1 MTDRSIFEIDLN
13 NSAFRAF
20 AATFEKFKAE
30 SEKIRSAWKAN
41 DALIDLAGKNLKAM
55 GAGKPTPAK
64 QNAKSLADVMAK
76 WAGAGWSNLAAG
88 SKTVTGNIRSAT
100 LHLGKWTGITTVF
113 GSLIAAGG
121 IWGVSRMAADAS
133 GKRVSAARLGTT
145 YGRQEAAG
153 AAFVGI
159 PDAGKIISGIS
170 EATSSQQGMGPL
182 FQLMGR
188 DAEGLR
194 GGDPVEGFIKIL
206 PRLKA
211 LADQGGS
218 WGTMNERLKAMGLD
232 KIGVSTETL
241 RLLRALTPEDL
252 KEMTDAYK
260 ANEPRMRVSAK
271 DLKAL
276 QDFQTALFEAGTT
289 ISNLFAANL
298 VHFTPIVERGTT
310 LFTRIIEVLARNGGP
325 LPALL
330 EQFDKLFLASTAT
343 LLEGREFQQGV
354 MKFGE
359 IVANFGR
366 MVGAGEPEELKIK
379 LAALAGWGLGGPY
392 GAAAGIGLAVG
403 SEWNG
408 PGTPE
413 YEARTA
419 KGLTPKVDG
428 SATTP
433 GGPDRA
439 DNPSTTPLQHRPKF
453 GGISAPWKTPE
464 HGETSPHVSGTPTS
478 SAVQQPSPGP
488 FQPAGFTYPA
498 IHELKSATT
507 GIPGGRRRISAEND
521 EFHHRVAPNS
531 LHTKGLAFD
540 QSLNDPSRHAAAAA
554 YMRLKLRAAGLSND
568 DFRVIDEY
576 AHPSAHSTG
585 GHVHTQFNTVAA
597 ARKYDK
603 YYRDHPQLQ
612 GQHRHI
618 EIDDESG
625 EASHVSVST
634 HHFGPLTPH

>member
-1 MTDRSIFEIDLN
+1 MVDKAIFEIDL
-13 NSAFRAF
+13 SDAKFQQF
-20 AATFEKFKAE
+20 ASTFEQFKAE
-30 SEKIRSAWKAN
+30 SAKIKGAWKAN
-41 DALIDLAGKNLKAM
+41 DSLIAAATKNLNAM
-55 GAGKPTPAK
+55 SAGKPAA
-64 QNAKSLADVMAK
+64 QDHAESIAGAMAS
-76 WAGAGWSNLAAG
+76 WAGAGWDNISGG
-88 SKTVTGNIRSAT
+88 SKAVTGNIRSAT

-121 IWGVSRMAADAS
+121 IWGVSRMATDAS
-133 GKRVSAARLGTT
+133 GKRASAARLGTT
-145 YGRQEAAG
+145 YSRQEAAG

-159 PDAGKIISGIS
+159 PDAGKIISGLS
-170 EATSSQQGMGPL
+170 TATSSQEGMGPL

-194 GGDPVEGFIKIL
+194 GGDPVESFVKIL
-206 PRLKA
+206 PYLKKM
-211 LADQGGS
+211 ADQGGS
-218 WGTMNERLKAMGLD
+218 WGTMNERLKAMGLG

-241 RLLRALTPEDL
+241 RLLRALTPEDI
-252 KEMTDAYK
+252 KEMISAER
-260 ANEPRMRVSAK
+260 AAEPHMRVSPK

-289 ISNLFAANL
+289 LTNLFGANL
-298 VHFTPIVERGTT
+298 VNLTPVVARGTM
-310 LFTRIIEVLARNGGP
+310 LFTKIIEMMAREGGP
-325 LPALL
+325 LPAMLKK
-330 EQFDKLFLASTAT
+330 FDELFLASTAT
-343 LLEGREFQQGV
+343 LLEGKEFTEGV
-354 MKFGE
+354 LRFGE
-359 IVANFGR
+359 VVANIGR
-366 MVGAGEPEELKIK
+366 LIGSGDANELKVK
-379 LAALAGWGLGGPY
+379 LAALGGWMLAGPY
-392 GAAAGIGLAVG
+392 GAAIGGGIAVG
-403 SEWNG
+403 TMWDG
-408 PGTPE
+408 PGTPVDE
-413 YEARTA
+413 ERTA
-419 KGLTPKVDG
+419 RGLSPRSGG

-498 IHELKSATT
+498 IHELESATT

-521 EFHHRVAPNS
+521 EFHHKVAPNS

-568 DFRVIDEY
+568 DFHVIDEY

-597 ARKYDK
+597 AQKYEK
-603 YYRDHPQLQ
+603 YYRNHPQLQ
-612 GQHRHI
+612 GRQSHI
-618 EIDDESG
+618 EVDDQTG
-625 EASHVSVST
+625 EAGHVEIDSRHS
-634 HHFGPLTPH
+634 GPMTPH